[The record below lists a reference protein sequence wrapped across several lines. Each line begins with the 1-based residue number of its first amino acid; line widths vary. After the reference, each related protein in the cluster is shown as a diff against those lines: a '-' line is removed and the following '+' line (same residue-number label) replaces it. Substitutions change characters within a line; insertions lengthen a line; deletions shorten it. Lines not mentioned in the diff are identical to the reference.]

1 MVRETGEEANNRG
14 FSPGILLF
22 FSVVDEQ
29 LIINSLN
36 VIFFFLEF
44 YMSLGISVMCCEV
57 VLTSA
62 PGLAK
67 TGAG

>member
-1 MVRETGEEANNRG
+1 M
-14 FSPGILLF
+14 LF